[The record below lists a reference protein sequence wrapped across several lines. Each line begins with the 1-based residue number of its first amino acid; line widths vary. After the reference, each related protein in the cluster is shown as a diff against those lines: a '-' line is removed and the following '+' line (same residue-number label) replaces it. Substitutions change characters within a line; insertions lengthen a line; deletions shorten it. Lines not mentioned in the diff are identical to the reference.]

1 MIIVIGR
8 GHSGTRVMSHT
19 LAASGVFMGRCNDS
33 GDLVPG
39 DAMYAA
45 CWVFAKQRDPEGFRA
60 LIELYLETILDSE
73 AEHKGF
79 KIPEASLVYPWLV
92 RMYPDAYYIHWVRD
106 PRDCIL
112 GWHQTDDLSAF
123 GLDFPKYDDIRLQRM
138 VSWQYQ
144 YGLVMDMPRPRRF
157 IQVSFED
164 FVLQQDRELERLRE
178 FLGFELAKIPVHT
191 HPVGRWRRNETG

>member
-8 GHSGTRVMSHT
+8 GHSGTRVISHT
-19 LAASGVFMGRCNDS
+19 LAQSGVFMGRCNDS

-39 DAMYAA
+39 NAMYAA
-45 CWVFAKQRDPEGFRA
+45 CHLFARQRDFKGFVA

-112 GWHQTDDLSAF
+112 AWHQTDNLSDF
-123 GLDFPKYDDIRLQRM
+123 GLDFPEYENVQLRRV

-144 YGLVMDMPRPRRF
+144 YNLVMDTRKPKHF
-157 IQVSFED
+157 IRVSFED

-178 FLGFELAKIPVHT
+178 FLGFELEKIPVHT
-191 HPVGRWRRNETG
+191 EPVGRWRRNEPE

>member
-19 LAASGVFMGRCNDS
+19 LAQSGVFMGRCNDA

-45 CWVFAKQRDPEGFRA
+45 CQVFARQRDFKGFSD
-60 LIELYLETILDSE
+60 LIEQYLETILASK

-112 GWHQTDDLSAF
+112 GWHQTDNLGDF
-123 GLDFPKYDDIRLQRM
+123 GLDFPEYENIHLQRI

-144 YGLVMDMPRPRRF
+144 YSLVMNTPKPKHF
-157 IQVSFED
+157 IRVAFED
-164 FVLQQDRELERLRE
+164 FVLYQASELERLERY
-178 FLGFELAKIPVHT
+178 LGFELATIPVNVD
-191 HPVGRWRRNETG
+191 PVGRWRRNEPS